1 MEEKLT
7 GQPGREEAA
16 DAREIGAIGT
26 NQESEINQESEAKQE
41 SALTIEESFQELE
54 RILEKLEDSES
65 SLEESFRGF
74 EQGMKLVK
82 SCSAQIDQVEKQII
96 VLSEGEEHV
105 GF

>member
-26 NQESEINQESEAKQE
+26 NQESEAKQE

-65 SLEESFRGF
+65 SLEESFRWF